1 MPSEDSSALLTGQN
15 DTKGIGFTDPL
26 TMLGNRSRFRDK
38 VFQLVEERTSDPAPF
53 TVGIV
58 NLDGF
63 RPINELFGDKA
74 GDEILCQVAHRLEAC
89 MPSGA
94 IVTRHGPDEFAFV
107 LPMIFEEGNA
117 EKIAELF
124 RDLLSAPYD
133 LGDRQARLSA
143 SFGLS
148 IYPFGGD
155 TFEQLEKN
163 AETALYRSKRR
174 GRGQVTVYSSRIVD
188 DMNRATK
195 LEQALRTAIN
205 NDEVDVF
212 FQPIVDLSS
221 NIIIGFEALARWTD
235 DVLGYVPPS
244 DFIKLA
250 EERGFID
257 ALSETLLRKAA
268 LSAIAWPSD
277 IYLSFN
283 LSSAQLVD
291 PRTSINVLS
300 IINRV
305 GLEPRRLVLEITE
318 TAVMAEPTVALKI
331 IRDLRALGIRIALDD
346 FGTGHSSLG
355 RLTEFDFDIVKIDR
369 SFISKLISDPAMEH
383 IVRAVVTMCNG
394 LALNVVAE
402 GIETK
407 AEADVLKAL
416 KCNVVQG
423 YFIGRPVDNQK
434 TLQFIDGYRGEK
446 RDDKVSS

>member
-1 MPSEDSSALLTGQN
+1 
-15 DTKGIGFTDPL
+15 
-26 TMLGNRSRFRDK
+26 
-38 VFQLVEERTSDPAPF
+38 
-53 TVGIV
+53 
-58 NLDGF
+58 
-63 RPINELFGDKA
+63 
-74 GDEILCQVAHRLEAC
+74 
-89 MPSGA
+89 
-94 IVTRHGPDEFAFV
+94 
-107 LPMIFEEGNA
+107 
-117 EKIAELF
+117 
-124 RDLLSAPYD
+124 
-133 LGDRQARLSA
+133 
-143 SFGLS
+143 
-148 IYPFGGD
+148 
-155 TFEQLEKN
+155 
-163 AETALYRSKRR
+163 
-174 GRGQVTVYSSRIVD
+174 
-188 DMNRATK
+188 MNRATK

-221 NIIIGFEALARWTD
+221 NTIVGFEALARWTD

-283 LSSAQLVD
+283 LSSAQLID
-291 PRTSINVLS
+291 LRTSINVLS

-305 GLEPRRLVLEITE
+305 GLESRRLVLEITE
-318 TAVMAEPTVALKI
+318 TAVMAEPSVALKI

-369 SFISKLISDPAMEH
+369 SFVSKLISDPAMEH

-394 LALNVVAE
+394 LTLNVVAE
-402 GIETK
+402 GIETQ

-434 TLQFIDGYRGEK
+434 TLQFIDDHRGEANGG
-446 RDDKVSS
+446 KVSS

>member
-1 MPSEDSSALLTGQN
+1 
-15 DTKGIGFTDPL
+15 
-26 TMLGNRSRFRDK
+26 
-38 VFQLVEERTSDPAPF
+38 
-53 TVGIV
+53 
-58 NLDGF
+58 
-63 RPINELFGDKA
+63 
-74 GDEILCQVAHRLEAC
+74 

-107 LPMIFEEGNA
+107 LPMIFEESNA
-117 EKIAELF
+117 EKIAELY

-355 RLTEFDFDIVKIDR
+355 RLTEFAFDIVKIDR

>member
-1 MPSEDSSALLTGQN
+1 MPTEDSSLLLTGQV

-26 TMLGNRSRFRDK
+26 TSLGNRFRLRDK
-38 VFQLVEERTSDPAPF
+38 VLQLVHQRASDPAPF
-53 TVGIV
+53 TFGIV

-63 RPINELFGDKA
+63 RPINELFGDRA
-74 GDEILCQVAHRLEAC
+74 GDEILCQVAHRLKAC
-89 MPSGA
+89 MPTGA
-94 IVTRHGPDEFAFV
+94 VVTRHGSDEFAFV

-124 RDLLSAPYD
+124 RDLLAAPYD

-148 IYPFGGD
+148 IYPFAGD

-174 GRGQVTVYSSRIVD
+174 GRGQVTVYSTRIAD
-188 DMNRATK
+188 EMNRATK

-205 NDEVDVF
+205 NDDIDVF
-212 FQPIVDLSS
+212 FQPIVDLRNNS
-221 NIIIGFEALARWTD
+221 IKGFEALARWTD
-235 DVLGYVPPS
+235 ENLGYIPPS

-283 LSSAQLVD
+283 LSPAQLID

-305 GLEPRRLVLEITE
+305 GLEPRRLVIEITE
-318 TAVMAEPTVALKI
+318 TAVMAEPAVALKV

-369 SFISKLISDPAMEH
+369 SFVSKLISDPAMEH
-383 IVRAVVTMCNG
+383 IVRAVVTMCKG

-402 GIETK
+402 GMETK
-407 AEADVLKAL
+407 AEADFLKSL
-416 KCNVVQG
+416 NCNIVQG
-423 YFIGRPVDNQK
+423 FFFGKPVDSQK
-434 TLQFIDGYRGEK
+434 TLRFIDENRIEAIG
-446 RDDKVSS
+446 DKISS